1 MMTTP
6 EPPFPPAPAMLRI
19 NTDAPESTQK
29 AEAALLDALKGDAI
43 DASTRN
49 RPHEIQEQYKTAI
62 HVMIGA
68 KL

>member
-1 MMTTP
+1 
-6 EPPFPPAPAMLRI
+6 MLRI